1 MGLLQN
7 EYRKASEVSE
17 LTVFCSSPVLHCNGA
32 FIIMK
37 RKKNS
42 ASGRCLMKEI
52 KKNRMIYLLISP
64 FFIIYGIFG
73 VFPIIYS
80 LFLSFH
86 KWNGSGPMKYVE
98 FAYYK
103 HLLSDPTFLLSI
115 KNTLIIWV
123 LSTIP
128 MVILAVILAFL
139 LNGKFVKGKTF
150 FRTVYYLPNITSTV
164 AIAIVFANIF
174 GNKYGILNYFISRFG
189 FDPIQWLSMNVGVH
203 VAIAAIVIWRWTGY
217 NAIILL
223 AGLQKIPSNL
233 YEAASL
239 DGASTFQVFRYV
251 TLPLLNPV
259 IQFVVVTSTI
269 GGWQLFAEAQMLV
282 GSAGGIGKSGMTVVL
297 YLYNQAFGN
306 RQFGYGSAISWA
318 LVVIIGVLSVLNWRL
333 TKREVD

>member
-1 MGLLQN
+1 
-7 EYRKASEVSE
+7 
-17 LTVFCSSPVLHCNGA
+17 
-32 FIIMK
+32 MK
-37 RKKNS
+37 RNKAAVKKGS
-42 ASGRCLMKEI
+42 LLKAI
-52 KKNRMIYLLISP
+52 YKNRMIYLLISP

-73 VFPIIYS
+73 LFPILYS
-80 LFLSFH
+80 FFLSFH
-86 KWNGSGPMKYVE
+86 KWSGTGPMKYVGT
-98 FAYYK
+98 AYYQY
-103 HLLSDPTFLLSI
+103 LLKDSTFLLSI
-115 KNTLIIWV
+115 KNTLVIWV

-128 MVILAVILAFL
+128 MVIIAVVLAFL
-139 LNGKFVKGKTF
+139 LNSSFLKWRTF
-150 FRTVYYLPNITSTV
+150 FRVVYYLPNITSTV

-174 GNKYGILNYFISRFG
+174 GNKYGILNYFITLLG
-189 FDPIQWLSMNVGVH
+189 FDPIQWLSETLGVQF
-203 VAIAAIVIWRWTGY
+203 AIAAIVMWRWTGY

-223 AGLQKIPSNL
+223 AGLQKIPTHL

-239 DGASTFQVFRYV
+239 DGASTFQAFRYV

-318 LVVIIGVLSVLNWRL
+318 LVLIIAVLSVVNWKL

>member
-1 MGLLQN
+1 
-7 EYRKASEVSE
+7 
-17 LTVFCSSPVLHCNGA
+17 
-32 FIIMK
+32 MK
-37 RKKNS
+37 RKQTS
-42 ASGRCLMKEI
+42 AKKRNLGREI
-52 KKNRMIYLLISP
+52 YKNRMIYLLISP

-73 VFPIIYS
+73 VFPIVYS
-80 LFLSFH
+80 FFLSFH
-86 KWNGSGPMKYVE
+86 KWNGVGPMKYVGA
-98 FAYYK
+98 AYYK
-103 HLLSDPTFLLSI
+103 YLLSDGTFLLSI

-128 MVILAVILAFL
+128 MVILAIVIAFI
-139 LNGKFVKGKTF
+139 LNGSFFKGKTF
-150 FRTVYYLPNITSTV
+150 FQTVYYLPNITSTV

-174 GNKYGILNYFISRFG
+174 GNKYGILNYFIQLLG
-189 FDPIQWLSMNVGVH
+189 FDPIQWLSVNVGVH

-217 NAIILL
+217 NATILL

-239 DGASTFQVFRYV
+239 DGASTFQVFRYI

-282 GSAGGIGKSGMTVVL
+282 GSEGGIGKSGMTVVL
-297 YLYNQAFGN
+297 YLYNQAFGK

-318 LVVIIGVLSVLNWRL
+318 LVLIIGGLSILNWWL

>member
-1 MGLLQN
+1 MEN
-7 EYRKASEVSE
+7 
-17 LTVFCSSPVLHCNGA
+17 N
-32 FIIMK
+32 M
-37 RKKNS
+37 RKKQTG
-42 ASGRCLMKEI
+42 AKGRHLAGEI
-52 KKNRMIYLLISP
+52 YKNRMIYLLISP

-80 LFLSFH
+80 FILSFN
-86 KWNGSGPMKYVE
+86 KWNGSGEMKFVGA
-98 FAYYK
+98 AYYK
-103 HLLSDPTFLLSI
+103 YLLSDSTFWLSI

-123 LSTIP
+123 LSTVP
-128 MVILAVILAFL
+128 MVILAIILAFI
-139 LNGKFVKGKTF
+139 LNGQFLKGKRF
-150 FRTVYYLPNITSTV
+150 FQTVYYLPNITSTV

-174 GNKYGILNYFISRFG
+174 GNNYGILNYLITLLG
-189 FDPIQWLSMNVGVH
+189 FDPVQWLSINIGVH

-223 AGLQKIPSNL
+223 AGLQKIPTSL

-239 DGASTFQVFRYV
+239 DGATTFQVFRYV

-259 IQFVVVTSTI
+259 IQFVIITSTI

-282 GSAGGIGKSGMTVVL
+282 GTDGGIGKSGMTVVL
-297 YLYNQAFGN
+297 YLYNQAFKN

-318 LVVIIGVLSVLNWRL
+318 LVIIIGAFSVLNWRL